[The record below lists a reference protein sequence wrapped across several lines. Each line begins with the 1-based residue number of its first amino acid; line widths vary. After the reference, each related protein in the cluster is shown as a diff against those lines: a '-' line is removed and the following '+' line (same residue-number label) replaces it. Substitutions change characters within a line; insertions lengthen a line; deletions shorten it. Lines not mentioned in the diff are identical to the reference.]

1 MCDLDKYVADYRHTE
16 WSEGFLIVESAGHRK
31 IVTTSGGTHTDI
43 KKPASTS
50 GIEFWTNQKRVHV
63 NNNKPAG
70 YPKDN
75 QILEDLFKIC

>member
-1 MCDLDKYVADYRHTE
+1 LYSRARKYIRQNA
-16 WSEGFLIVESAGHRK
+16 LLAQCAGGK
-31 IVTTSGGTHTDI
+31 LAIIGGTHTDI

-50 GIEFWTNQKRVHV
+50 GIKFWTNQKKDHV